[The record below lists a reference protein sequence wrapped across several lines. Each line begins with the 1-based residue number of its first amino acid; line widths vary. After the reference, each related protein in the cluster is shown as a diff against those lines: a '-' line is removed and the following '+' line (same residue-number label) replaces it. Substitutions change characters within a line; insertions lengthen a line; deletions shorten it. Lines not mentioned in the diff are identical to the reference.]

1 MAVCRLLPLL
11 SLLVGVGSVA
21 LWSTPSQAADSAPV
35 GPAAVLP
42 ADAPGLL
49 PGAREALD
57 ATIVAALK
65 QAGLNVLPPERT
77 ARFIKDAVDAGLN
90 CSLAD
95 DDCALRAGVAAGA
108 DAVVL
113 PRAIR
118 VDDRLVMVLRLLSL
132 DGTPPRAAA
141 ARLDDDALP
150 AGITALAERLRNPSL
165 QPPSTPL
172 PVFVEVVP
180 ADAVIT
186 VDGRLLDRR
195 ETEQGHIWLVPGT
208 HLLRLSAPGFDST
221 QVVVD
226 VPADRLLP
234 SRRIELGRGFPALA
248 AVGLGV
254 AAVGGV
260 VLGAGGLGTGIAE
273 LLLAQP
279 LDPGLRNTTQT
290 TGRILIGTAV
300 VGAVAVAGGAALAVV
315 GFGE

>member
-1 MAVCRLLPLL
+1 MRRLLPLL
-11 SLLVGVGSVA
+11 SLVIGFGTVA
-21 LWSTPSQAADSAPV
+21 LWSTPSKAADAPV

-57 ATIVAALK
+57 ATIVAALN

-118 VDDRLVMVLRLLSL
+118 LLSL

-150 AGITALAERLRNPSL
+150 AGITALAERLRNPSTP
-165 QPPSTPL
+165 QPSTPL
-172 PVFVEVVP
+172 PVFVEVIP
-180 ADAVIT
+180 PDAVIT

-208 HLLRLSAPGFDST
+208 HLLRVSAPGFEST

-226 VPADRLLP
+226 VPADSLLP
-234 SRRIELGRGFPALA
+234 SRRIELARGFPALA
-248 AVGLGV
+248 GIGLGV

-260 VLGAGGLGTGIAE
+260 ILGAGGLGTGIAE

-290 TGRILIGTAV
+290 TGRVFIGTAV
-300 VGAVAVAGGAALAVV
+300 VGAVALAGGAALAIV

>member
-1 MAVCRLLPLL
+1 MSVCRLLPLL
-11 SLLVGVGSVA
+11 SLLIGVGWVA
-21 LWSTPSQAADSAPV
+21 LWSTPSKAADAPV

-57 ATIVAALK
+57 AAIVAALK

-141 ARLDDDALP
+141 ARLDDDAML

-180 ADAVIT
+180 PDAVIT

-234 SRRIELGRGFPALA
+234 SRRIELARGFPALA

-290 TGRILIGTAV
+290 TGRVLIGTAI
-300 VGAVAVAGGAALAVV
+300 VGAVAVAGGAALAIV